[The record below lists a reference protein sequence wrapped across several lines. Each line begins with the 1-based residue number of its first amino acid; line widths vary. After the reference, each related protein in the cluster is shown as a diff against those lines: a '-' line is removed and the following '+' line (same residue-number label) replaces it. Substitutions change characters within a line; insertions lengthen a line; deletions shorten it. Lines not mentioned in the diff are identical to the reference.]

1 MEDREQRLPER
12 PLPTA
17 IRGQRGESR
26 LPERPQR
33 DPGQRGES
41 RLPERPQPRSG
52 HRDPGQRGESRLP
65 ERPQRDPEQRQRI
78 QAKQQQQQQQQRPRQ
93 GEIRGH
99 PPEQRGQTRGQEL
112 LGAPTQRPEGNRGAI
127 RGRGEQ
133 PVAPPDREQP
143 ERTDREFEQ
152 LVQAI
157 GGRER
162 ILLVGELCESRQ
174 LMFQFVKALF
184 PRPEEADKE
193 PEPRR
198 LLSPC
203 PRVTELVNGSREQR
217 RLRARLL
224 LFLFRQEFLCSRRN
238 EPLIRELLRDVR
250 QRCCSWEPLPG
261 LVGVVHTESDT
272 QGEDLSAAVRFIEH
286 QLRTVFHRHPSDCV
300 QALPFVA
307 DRVDSVRE
315 LKKSSC
321 DVLRASSGITSDLS
335 KRRRSCLSRFLCF
348 LRNSAR
354 SREDRPPKSA
364 WSATGPEGMSAER
377 EGNMCSQPLTVGPS
391 LNNSTVT
398 QMDSEGLKEQDV
410 ETEV

>member
-1 MEDREQRLPER
+1 MPVSIKAFQFPWWSKSLPCG
-12 PLPTA
+12 PLEA
-17 IRGQRGESR
+17 S
-26 LPERPQR
+26 LPP
-33 DPGQRGES
+33 
-41 RLPERPQPRSG
+41 
-52 HRDPGQRGESRLP
+52 
-65 ERPQRDPEQRQRI
+65 
-78 QAKQQQQQQQQRPRQ
+78 
-93 GEIRGH
+93 
-99 PPEQRGQTRGQEL
+99 
-112 LGAPTQRPEGNRGAI
+112 
-127 RGRGEQ
+127 
-133 PVAPPDREQP
+133 
-143 ERTDREFEQ
+143 FEQ

-321 DVLRASSGITSDLS
+321 DVLRASSGITSGAVPRYRVAHTPVLFCGRGVWGR
-335 KRRRSCLSRFLCF
+335 RRRSGGRGGGICNTDYS
-348 LRNSAR
+348 
-354 SREDRPPKSA
+354 D
-364 WSATGPEGMSAER
+364 
-377 EGNMCSQPLTVGPS
+377 PL
-391 LNNSTVT
+391 
-398 QMDSEGLKEQDV
+398 V
-410 ETEV
+410 EESFIF